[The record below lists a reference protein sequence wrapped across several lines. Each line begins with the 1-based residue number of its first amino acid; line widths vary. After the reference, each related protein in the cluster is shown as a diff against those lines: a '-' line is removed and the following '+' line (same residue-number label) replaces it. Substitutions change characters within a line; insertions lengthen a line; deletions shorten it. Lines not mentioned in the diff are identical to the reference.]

1 MEEWNNIPE
10 IGDHSLKLKR
20 AKEKEIYTP
29 VPDSVIQS
37 RLMQNSME
45 AYLDPRQQVLGG
57 FETPSGMS
65 SESIS
70 AAREKVVPRFP
81 FLLDPLSEAG
91 SHVGQRERADR
102 GGSPRLSNVSG
113 QYSHAAAGPNHRFEQ
128 RASNV
133 PPVVLV
139 EPDEPAA
146 VDLRCAHRGAGG

>member
-45 AYLDPRQQVLGG
+45 SYLDPRQQVLGG
-57 FETPSGMS
+57 FETPSGMT

-70 AAREKVVPRFP
+70 AAREKVFPRFP
-81 FLLDPLSEAG
+81 I
-91 SHVGQRERADR
+91 
-102 GGSPRLSNVSG
+102 SPRSSL
-113 QYSHAAAGPNHRFEQ
+113 
-128 RASNV
+128 
-133 PPVVLV
+133 
-139 EPDEPAA
+139 
-146 VDLRCAHRGAGG
+146 

>member
-37 RLMQNSME
+37 RLMQSNME

-57 FETPSGMS
+57 FETPSGMT

-70 AAREKVVPRFP
+70 AAREKVSTFPRFHVDS
-81 FLLDPLSEAG
+81 LLEAG
-91 SHVGQRERADR
+91 SHVGQCEWPDS
-102 GGSPRLSNVSG
+102 GGSPRLSHITG
-113 QYSHAAAGPNHRFEQ
+113 
-128 RASNV
+128 
-133 PPVVLV
+133 
-139 EPDEPAA
+139 
-146 VDLRCAHRGAGG
+146 